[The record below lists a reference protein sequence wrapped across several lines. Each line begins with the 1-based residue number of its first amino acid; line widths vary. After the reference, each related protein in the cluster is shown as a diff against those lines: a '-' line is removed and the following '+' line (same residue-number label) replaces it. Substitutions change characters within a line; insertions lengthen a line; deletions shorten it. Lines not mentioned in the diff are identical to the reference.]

1 MTLAARLMFPVF
13 VLLFLIVPLVE
24 IYVLI
29 QVGGVIGALWTVVL
43 VVFTAVLGAGL
54 LRLQGLT
61 TFLRFRNRLDVGELP
76 AEELVEG
83 ILLLLAG
90 ALLLTPGFVTDTAGF
105 ALLIP
110 PLRRRLALAMLARM
124 ELRIAAGASPGPGP
138 HAGPARHGRARHRSR
153 VIEGEWQREDEDSGP
168 ESGPGGRLP

>member
-1 MTLAARLMFPVF
+1 MTPADRLMFPILA
-13 VLLFLIVPLVE
+13 LLFLIVPLVE

-43 VVFTAVLGAGL
+43 VVLTAVLGAGL
-54 LRLQGLT
+54 MRFQGLT

-90 ALLLTPGFVTDTAGF
+90 ALLLTPGFVTDAAGF
-105 ALLIP
+105 ALLVP
-110 PLRRRLALAMLARM
+110 PLRRQLARAALARM
-124 ELRIAAGASPGPGP
+124 ELKVVAGAGPRPGP
-138 HAGPARHGRARHRSR
+138 AGHGRERHRSR
-153 VIEGEWQREDEDSGP
+153 VIEGEWQRENEDSGP
-168 ESGPGGRLP
+168 DSRSGGRLP